1 MKKLFVIF
9 AAVMLLLC
17 GCGESAEQNKQNK
30 QNSPFTVIE
39 TRIGS
44 RTAGDGCVY
53 EVIYHTD
60 GTQEIGV
67 MDIKSGTIKPLNEE
81 TMRDN
86 PSLPYTDI
94 FYADGYLYHLLE
106 YSHSQTIYQYT
117 ADGKFVAELRIDNDN
132 EYWIDRYRT
141 PVISDGEKLYF
152 DGNIY
157 HGDFNSNQ
165 GIISLD
171 PQTMTMS
178 PVYEFTEGGFTIAGV
193 YEDCFILNSTIAN
206 TNPDIDQQS
215 IPIVELLNIK
225 TLEREFLFEN
235 IYKDMYVNNA
245 WMQLDADRIYT
256 SFDFDDVPV
265 YNITTRERTT
275 IPLHSEGD
283 GYKYGLSMSEP
294 ADNRIVVWTTNDD
307 FTKNSYYV
315 YDLNNDTKTKAY
327 EGTIPGKAY
336 PSIVKFVDG
345 YYLVKMGTETFTAQS
360 GKEVTKELYAWI
372 KAKDLYDGKANF
384 EYIKNTVE
392 YR

>member
-1 MKKLFVIF
+1 MKKLFIIF

-17 GCGESAEQNKQNK
+17 GCSESAGQNKQNK
-30 QNSPFTVIE
+30 QNSHFTVIE

-81 TMRDN
+81 TMADN

-215 IPIVELLNIK
+215 IPIVELLNMK

-275 IPLHSEGD
+275 VPLHSEGD

-360 GKEVTKELYAWI
+360 GEEVTKELYAWI

>member
-1 MKKLFVIF
+1 M
-9 AAVMLLLC
+9 
-17 GCGESAEQNKQNK
+17 
-30 QNSPFTVIE
+30 
-39 TRIGS
+39 
-44 RTAGDGCVY
+44 
-53 EVIYHTD
+53 
-60 GTQEIGV
+60 
-67 MDIKSGTIKPLNEE
+67 
-81 TMRDN
+81 
-86 PSLPYTDI
+86 
-94 FYADGYLYHLLE
+94 
-106 YSHSQTIYQYT
+106 
-117 ADGKFVAELRIDNDN
+117 RIDNDN

-215 IPIVELLNIK
+215 IPIVELLNMK

-294 ADNRIVVWTTNDD
+294 ADNRIVVWTTNND
-307 FTKNSYYV
+307 FTKNSYYI

-327 EGTIPGKAY
+327 ESTIPEKAY
-336 PSIVKFVDG
+336 PSIVKFADF
-345 YYLVKMGTETFTAQS
+345 EIR
-360 GKEVTKELYAWI
+360 I
-372 KAKDLYDGKANF
+372 KQKTLSYHPTISPAGQGNDKF
-384 EYIKNTVE
+384 FI
-392 YR
+392 